1 MKHNIKYVISLVF
14 MLLMTQGA
22 WADPTVTIIKQL
34 NGTTTTSPGVVTSE
48 ISNGTCTLTVTP
60 AQGNYVTKDF
70 ITVYSVV
77 TGDVAQAPRR
87 TPNLDNTPI
96 EVTPED
102 ANADPTGETHY
113 TFAMPDDGSDV
124 EVTVNFQSMVMY
136 DLFIGETQVTELN
149 ASDVL
154 KNGKVS
160 FAPVGEANANTLT
173 LNGATLTVPVKVGLS
188 NLTIDIQGTN
198 TITTEETCIQKIS
211 NTNPTVTY
219 KSTSSEVGSLTLTN
233 TSSEGVNNIS
243 SFSFGNEFAV
253 LLTVYGEDD
262 YTSNTYYFTDGSTS
276 VAKIVPSY
284 GVTVGDWQ
292 VYAGNASDVLKDGK
306 VSFDK
311 STSKLTLNG
320 ASISGVIST
329 SLSNL
334 TIELVGDNTLS
345 QGGSYAALQS
355 STGEA
360 VTMTIQSTGQT
371 TGSLTMNMPY
381 TNAGTFADEHVTL
394 NITSPLTVV
403 SGSLTGNNKND
414 NTVVIGESYGLTVAG
429 VTVSKFNAS
438 AITGNQIQLNN
449 GGSVSFDLQQKT
461 LTLNNVGFNATSSA
475 PIISSNL
482 DSLTVNVVGDVSFN
496 FNETDPAYVFQSTYN
511 NAVLTFTTTDD
522 TPTLSIPRGIDAGAF
537 TGFKTVEYK
546 NGLAMSIKD
555 GEVTS
560 YTIALMEAPLVGDF
574 SMDNE
579 TGVLTGYIGTANDYE
594 GATIKYAITYADGV
608 HQNVLE
614 TSYEESVSLEGPA
627 TLTAYIVVG
636 ESQSPVTTAKYYGYT
651 QHEIADTLGKTSV
664 AMPAI
669 IPAIQEGDGLT
680 VSYLSDEDI
689 ASVADGVIVKGGK
702 VGTTAI
708 SAVLSIGVAEP
719 SFTVL
724 NDNYENGYRVEGLT
738 VTVVPTA
745 PSVSLE
751 GGTYDGKQY
760 VTLTSNLPEGVNGS
774 IYYKR
779 IVNGVEK
786 IDSVYSVAL
795 TIDETTTLAYCQEAF
810 DKDEM
815 PFYSDTLSV
824 TYVIRQ
830 EPGYHFS
837 DSESGQ
843 SYYSNGSTVY
853 NLNYGE
859 ENTLPWLINVPDGMA
874 ITYASEDEDV
884 ATINPSGE
892 ITLTGAGHVW
902 ITASN
907 AATDEYQAHTER
919 IRLEIKPTDP
929 QVSLA
934 EGVYF
939 TGQKLTLTPTV
950 PNGTIYYSYGYNGEK
965 MEYTDGEEIE
975 LPEGTY
981 DFYTYT
987 RCVTEADN
995 SDTDYMQS
1003 YGNNHRYYYV
1013 FDAPV
1018 ISKDAGT
1025 YNGPLE
1031 VEITELPENASASA
1045 YYYFDNDEEH
1055 AMQYDAENKITVT
1068 ASKTLKVYLY
1078 VEDDSGK
1085 TYKSEVIEREY
1096 TIRQD
1101 AGLAYLQN
1109 GEQVEVAVYTIGG
1122 ADNLELPT
1130 LQNENELA
1138 ITYSSSN
1145 TAVATVNNEG
1155 EVTIVGIGETTITA
1169 TSAQTEELMAGEA
1182 SYPLTVL
1189 KDLSYE
1195 SITVTVADATYN
1207 MGEDVEP
1214 EVTVMDGDTDITEYV
1229 MVEYANNTQVGSQ
1242 ATVTITPSDDLDVN
1256 YYVGSTSATFTIS
1269 NRTLTVGEDMSFAS
1283 GQTWATYYNTE
1294 ESLNLPAGVAAYV
1307 VTSIEGNTL
1316 NLRALNYVPKNVPV
1330 LLNQTNEAV
1339 VGYNDFDNNELIG
1352 TVQATAVSSIND
1364 GTVYVLYNGMFVKST
1379 SGNIPANRAYLVL
1392 GAANNGPEAPSFL
1405 LFNIESTGM
1414 QMVVSDS
1421 SAEGNWYD
1429 LNGRKL
1435 SAKPT
1440 AKGLYIHNG
1449 KKKVV
1454 K

>member
-1 MKHNIKYVISLVF
+1 MKHNMKYMFSLMFV
-14 MLLMTQGA
+14 LLFAQGA
-22 WADPTVTIIKQL
+22 WADETATGQTVTIIKQL
-34 NGTTTTSPGVVTSE
+34 NGAAVTTTSPGEVTSE
-48 ISNGTCTLTVTP
+48 IEDGVCTLTVTP
-60 AQGNYVTKDF
+60 ASGRYVTKDN
-70 ITVYSVV
+70 ITAYSVV
-77 TGDVAQAPRR
+77 SGNVAQAPRR
-87 TPNLDNTPI
+87 RSPSIDNDPIEIRNAADNT
-96 EVTPED
+96 
-102 ANADPTGETHY
+102 DPTGVTSYELT
-113 TFAMPDDGSDV
+113 MPADGSDV
-124 EVTVNFQSMVMY
+124 EVTVDFQSYQMY
-136 DLFIGETQVTELN
+136 SLYIGNTQVTELN
-149 ASDVL
+149 AGAIQNADTEYISVAEGGSVTFDVETSTLTLDNATLKHGIISSLANLTIQFKGTNKINTDGQSSTYSVQQAAPNNAISTTVGTATLTFKKDGNSSVELFGKTTAYYSVISGFASISYSSGDSQCYLHTSAPSYYDATDKNLANNYDGGSITNATVSGETSYPLWLINSSDQGTQVTSTNVTASVIAKGTVTFSPSNNTLSLNGVEMEGKIMSGLGNLTIDITGANYIATEDSGSVVRSVNAGTLTIKKTGDNASLKLTCADDMNSFPVIQGFKALNYDGLNLDAEDGATYGEYIVYDYEGDEEDEKLYGLYNPNKTEGYDKRITSATFTTAELYPLWIGGTRVTSDNASNVL
-154 KNGKVS
+154 GNNTVS
-160 FAPVGEANANTLT
+160 FDVENNILT
-173 LNGATLTVPVKVGLS
+173 LNGATINGGVVS
-188 NLTIDIQGTN
+188 NL
-198 TITTEETCIQKIS
+198 
-211 NTNPTVTY
+211 
-219 KSTSSEVGSLTLTN
+219 
-233 TSSEGVNNIS
+233 EG
-243 SFSFGNEFAV
+243 
-253 LLTVYGEDD
+253 
-262 YTSNTYYFTDGSTS
+262 
-276 VAKIVPSY
+276 
-284 GVTVGDWQ
+284 
-292 VYAGNASDVLKDGK
+292 
-306 VSFDK
+306 
-311 STSKLTLNG
+311 
-320 ASISGVIST
+320 
-329 SLSNL
+329 
-334 TIELVGDNTLS
+334 
-345 QGGSYAALQS
+345 
-355 STGEA
+355 
-360 VTMTIQSTGQT
+360 
-371 TGSLTMNMPY
+371 
-381 TNAGTFADEHVTL
+381 
-394 NITSPLTVV
+394 
-403 SGSLTGNNKND
+403 
-414 NTVVIGESYGLTVAG
+414 GLTVHLVGANTIDGGYESEELNGEYAFRSG
-429 VTVSKFNAS
+429 VEEVT
-438 AITGNQIQLNN
+438 
-449 GGSVSFDLQQKT
+449 
-461 LTLNNVGFNATSSA
+461 
-475 PIISSNL
+475 
-482 DSLTVNVVGDVSFN
+482 
-496 FNETDPAYVFQSTYN
+496 
-511 NAVLTFTTTDD
+511 LTFTTDD
-522 TPTLSIPRGIDAGAF
+522 ATPGQLLLKNQYRNANGYAQYYDDNWSRD
-537 TGFKTVEYK
+537 YQ
-546 NGLAMSIKD
+546 NGLVEGYSSDEKHLIAKAPVVTPASGLYWPDQTYTITGNGNGAIKYSD
-555 GEVTS
+555 GMNHFSETTYEAPFTMATAGSYLLSVTQTVACDESSFTIGNGGEVYIVHNKPGFS
-560 YTIALMEAPLVGDF
+560 VEA
-574 SMDNE
+574 
-579 TGVLTGYIGTANDYE
+579 GTHN
-594 GATIKYAITYADGV
+594 GA
-608 HQNVLE
+608 QNI
-614 TSYEESVSLEGPA
+614 
-627 TLTAYIVVG
+627 TLTNL
-636 ESQSPVTTAKYYGYT
+636 P
-651 QHEIADTLGKTSV
+651 AD
-664 AMPAI
+664 
-669 IPAIQEGDGLT
+669 
-680 VSYLSDEDI
+680 LS
-689 ASVADGVIVKGGK
+689 AD
-702 VGTTAI
+702 
-708 SAVLSIGVAEP
+708 
-719 SFTVL
+719 
-724 NDNYENGYRVEGLT
+724 ENGYPQVWYYLDDNDENPVRYTSAEQEIA
-738 VTVVPTA
+738 VTASTKVCVFILDEDSGKVV
-745 PSVSLE
+745 
-751 GGTYDGKQY
+751 K
-760 VTLTSNLPEGVNGS
+760 
-774 IYYKR
+774 
-779 IVNGVEK
+779 
-786 IDSVYSVAL
+786 
-795 TIDETTTLAYCQEAF
+795 
-810 DKDEM
+810 
-815 PFYSDTLSV
+815 SDTV
-824 TYVIRQ
+824 QAEYVILQ

-837 DSESGQ
+837 TSESGQ
-843 SYYSNGSTVY
+843 SYYSTGSTVY
-853 NLNYGE
+853 NLYYGE

-874 ITYASEDEDV
+874 ITYASEDENV
-884 ATINPSGE
+884 ATIDQTGL

-987 RCVTEADN
+987 RCVTEADD

-1013 FDAPV
+1013 FDVPV

-1031 VEITELPENASASA
+1031 VDITELPENASASA

-1055 AMQYDAENKITVT
+1055 ATQYDAENKITVT
-1068 ASKTLKVYLY
+1068 ASKTLKVYLF
-1078 VEDDSGK
+1078 VEGDSGK

-1109 GEQVEVAVYTIGG
+1109 GEQVVVAVYTIGG

-1169 TSAQTEELMAGEA
+1169 TSAQTEDLMAGEA

-1392 GAANNGPEAPSFL
+1392 GAAYNGPEAPSFL